1 MPDAFDEFQ
10 DNQFRSPIRQITQP
24 LKPGHFYSMHF
35 NKKLTGRS
43 QELKAMASQSLDEEE
58 LKNYIKES

>member
-1 MPDAFDEFQ
+1 
-10 DNQFRSPIRQITQP
+10 
-24 LKPGHFYSMHF
+24 MHF